1 MQRIKLDVFHSLF
14 EKELAG
20 NEIDF
25 IIALTHLQ
33 NGRGEAFGVH
43 YKEMC
48 EKMDIS
54 VQAFYDCKKSLAQK
68 GIIQVTKGQK
78 DYDIVLCGND
88 FTSYTDRDYKTGN
101 VPYIRTNQKLFYDV
115 NWKKLKPAQKLLIMD
130 LLNINEAGKFR
141 THRIK
146 RENFI
151 KKYANTVAEDG
162 SMERGL
168 LNINAR
174 TLQTCLK
181 MLKLYFYVGIK
192 DGMYL
197 ITLRKQFSEKVVQSE
212 HKQTYEYL
220 MKVACRRNKI
230 KQPDQ
235 KEYKDILQLLL
246 NYRKRLWESFINPLD
261 IFPKM
266 LLIINDRVLNPKKWI
281 RRLKAS
287 LFHKLLREE
296 LGVA

>member
-14 EKELAG
+14 EKELTG

-162 SMERGL
+162 SLKQRSRG
-168 LNINAR
+168 
-174 TLQTCLK
+174 
-181 MLKLYFYVGIK
+181 YP
-192 DGMYL
+192 
-197 ITLRKQFSEKVVQSE
+197 RK
-212 HKQTYEYL
+212 
-220 MKVACRRNKI
+220 
-230 KQPDQ
+230 
-235 KEYKDILQLLL
+235 
-246 NYRKRLWESFINPLD
+246 
-261 IFPKM
+261 
-266 LLIINDRVLNPKKWI
+266 
-281 RRLKAS
+281 
-287 LFHKLLREE
+287 
-296 LGVA
+296 

>member
-1 MQRIKLDVFHSLF
+1 VFHSLF
-14 EKELAG
+14 EKELTG

-68 GIIQVTKGQK
+68 GVIQVTKGQK

-88 FTSYTDRDYKTGN
+88 FTSYTDRDYKAGN

-162 SMERGL
+162 SVKKGL
-168 LNINAR
+168 LDINAR
-174 TLQTCLK
+174 TLQSYLK

-220 MKVACRRNKI
+220 LQVACRRNKI

-266 LLIINDRVLNPKKWI
+266 LRIINDRVMNPRKWM

-287 LFHKLLREE
+287 LFHKLLRED
-296 LGVA
+296 LGIA

>member
-14 EKELAG
+14 EKELTG

-115 NWKKLKPAQKLLIMD
+115 NWKKLKPAQKLLVMD
-130 LLNINEAGKFR
+130 LLNINEAGRFR

-162 SMERGL
+162 SM
-168 LNINAR
+168 
-174 TLQTCLK
+174 
-181 MLKLYFYVGIK
+181 
-192 DGMYL
+192 
-197 ITLRKQFSEKVVQSE
+197 
-212 HKQTYEYL
+212 
-220 MKVACRRNKI
+220 
-230 KQPDQ
+230 
-235 KEYKDILQLLL
+235 
-246 NYRKRLWESFINPLD
+246 
-261 IFPKM
+261 
-266 LLIINDRVLNPKKWI
+266 DR
-281 RRLKAS
+281 
-287 LFHKLLREE
+287 
-296 LGVA
+296 

>member
-1 MQRIKLDVFHSLF
+1 
-14 EKELAG
+14 
-20 NEIDF
+20 
-25 IIALTHLQ
+25 
-33 NGRGEAFGVH
+33 
-43 YKEMC
+43 
-48 EKMDIS
+48 
-54 VQAFYDCKKSLAQK
+54 
-68 GIIQVTKGQK
+68 
-78 DYDIVLCGND
+78 
-88 FTSYTDRDYKTGN
+88 
-101 VPYIRTNQKLFYDV
+101 
-115 NWKKLKPAQKLLIMD
+115 MD
-130 LLNINEAGKFR
+130 LLNINEAGRFR

-162 SMERGL
+162 SMDRGL

-174 TLQTCLK
+174 TLQTYLK

-220 MKVACRRNKI
+220 LQVACRRNKI

-266 LLIINDRVLNPKKWI
+266 LLVINDRVLNPRKWI